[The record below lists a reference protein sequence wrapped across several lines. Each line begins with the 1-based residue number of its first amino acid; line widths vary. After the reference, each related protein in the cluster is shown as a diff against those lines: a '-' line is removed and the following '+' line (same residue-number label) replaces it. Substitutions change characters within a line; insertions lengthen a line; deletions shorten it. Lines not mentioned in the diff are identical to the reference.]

1 MRALELPPRLRLI
14 AGWVPEGAYLA
25 DVGTDH
31 GYLPTWLR
39 LQGKIRGSAARPVG
53 AGQGDRIALRYGQ
66 H

>member
-39 LQGKIRGSAARPVG
+39 LQEQRPAICGPARWNGP
-53 AGQGDRIALRYGQ
+53 R
-66 H
+66 

>member
-31 GYLPTWLR
+31 GYLPTWLGFR
-39 LQGKIRGSAARPVG
+39 ERSGEQWPAICGPARWSGP
-53 AGQGDRIALRYGQ
+53 R
-66 H
+66 